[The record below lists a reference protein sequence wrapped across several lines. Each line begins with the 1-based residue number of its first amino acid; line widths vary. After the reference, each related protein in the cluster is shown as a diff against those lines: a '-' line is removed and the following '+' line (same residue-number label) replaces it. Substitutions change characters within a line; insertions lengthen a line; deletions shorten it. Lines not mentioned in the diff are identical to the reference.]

1 MLVIREATLADLP
14 AMLAIYNDAIL
25 NTTAT
30 FDLEE
35 QTLEERE
42 KWFHKY
48 GGIHPLI
55 VAEVDGQVAGYSSL
69 SLFREKL
76 AYIRST
82 ELSIYIDSAYRGR
95 GIGNILMEEILKRAK
110 ELGHH
115 VVIGGITAGNDV
127 SVKLHE
133 KFGFELVGHF
143 KQVGYKFDSWQD
155 VLFYQLTLE

>member
-1 MLVIREATLADLP
+1 MLNIREATLEDLP
-14 AMLAIYNDAIL
+14 AMLAIYNEAIRK
-25 NTTAT
+25 TTAT

-55 VAEVDGQVAGYSSL
+55 VAEVDGRVAGYSSL

-82 ELSIYIDSAYRGR
+82 ELSIYIDEAFRGQ
-95 GIGNILMEEILKRAK
+95 GIGNRLMEEILKRGR

-133 KFGFELVGHF
+133 KFGFELVGCF
-143 KQVGYKFDSWQD
+143 KEVGHKFGRWQD
-155 VLFYQLTLE
+155 VLFYQLILE